1 MSMLVDDEDVT
12 RVCAVTRQAHRPSLP
27 VKPGNKLRIVGS
39 TGEPQTD
46 PAHAATSA
54 GLDPIWA
61 PSGPPMILRRNRKPP
76 HMRRFSEVGATGFE
90 PATFRPPAECAT
102 RLRHAPR
109 VERRF
114 RGTAY
119 VGSIV
124 RRGAGDRDR
133 TGDGSLEGSCVTNYT
148 TPALPPIIGS

>member
-27 VKPGNKLRIVGS
+27 VKPGNKLRIVGG

-90 PATFRPPAECAT
+90 PATFRPPAERQSVSMCPGASAASYVSRAVDDLDRSDDASGT
-102 RLRHAPR
+102 KAVPRAQVQIGGRLVSLA
-109 VERRF
+109 
-114 RGTAY
+114 RG
-119 VGSIV
+119 
-124 RRGAGDRDR
+124 
-133 TGDGSLEGSCVTNYT
+133 
-148 TPALPPIIGS
+148 